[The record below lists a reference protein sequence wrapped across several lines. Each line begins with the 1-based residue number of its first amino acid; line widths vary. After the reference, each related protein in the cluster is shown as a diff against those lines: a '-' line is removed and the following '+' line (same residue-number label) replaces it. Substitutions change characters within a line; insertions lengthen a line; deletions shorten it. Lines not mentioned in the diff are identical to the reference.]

1 MRTIYTSI
9 KPLICLLFITGLA
22 ACTDGNEWETDPS
35 KAALFRVRNVDVPD
49 NRVAAQTASVSWTA
63 TSTAEYYII
72 EVSTAPLSDDIE
84 MGTAQN
90 SIVYGEDKSITSVP
104 AMITHLTKESTYYLR
119 VKSFGD
125 GMQSGWAYL
134 DGSFTTTSEDILQK
148 EFAEGDITAE
158 SIRVRWN
165 DAGLPVTHLIYE
177 WEVSVGNE
185 VSTEEATYE
194 LSEEEISAQSA
205 VIIGLQPGMKYNIYI
220 YNNDDLRGITE
231 ATTEQILNSP
241 EILGGSVTL
250 RWADNGVPV
259 TKLTYYPAGE
269 NTNPTEYE
277 LTAQEISAG
286 NATISDL
293 TLGQSYTFMIYNDES
308 LRGVTTATTE
318 QIMTIDEADVRGRSV
333 TVTWDDNEIPVTK
346 LTYKTATG
354 EEVAWTEELSATG
367 TNVTGLEGLTE
378 YTFRVYTGDV
388 LRGERTVTT
397 LAPMIDVTIT
407 AGITKATFTWE
418 VDEAVTSYSCTTD
431 GNTEN
436 IVNLTSEE
444 IAAGSITVNDLTAS
458 TQYSFTLYNN
468 SGTAV
473 SNAQTFKTIDD
484 PLAGYTV
491 VELPV
496 GTSKT
501 NFANAINNNTGKV
514 AILIAEGADIDGTG
528 ISIIPENIT
537 SLLIWGSDR
546 THTAYANSNKPKL
559 KVSNW
564 YVYGAKERI
573 EFFNLDVEANGTG
586 SYVLQVREQN
596 DTNMGN
602 IEEILFNSCE
612 ISNTAGPFSVRNCTN
627 SSSIYC
633 KSVSYND
640 CVVNN
645 VGNYSLVHV
654 EGSNN
659 YFVSNI
665 SVKNTT
671 AYDIARCVVRM
682 DSQYQSLNIMIDQ
695 STFYNCGSK
704 NNGYYILRINNGS
717 NPNIQINNSLIGD
730 VVTRC
735 AFPNVYTFDT
745 NNVYYTTDCTDQDNF
760 FATKAI
766 STGIDAATLFPNAA
780 SGDFTVGVPEL
791 KVYGDPRW
799 NNE

>member
-119 VKSFGD
+119 VKSFGN

-241 EILGGSVTL
+241 EILGGTVTL
-250 RWADNGVPV
+250 RWADNGIPV

-269 NTNPTEYE
+269 NTNSTEYE

-286 NATISDL
+286 SATISGL
-293 TLGQSYTFMIYNDES
+293 TLDQSYTFMIYNGES
-308 LRGVTTATTE
+308 MRGVTTATTE
-318 QIMTIDEADVRGRSV
+318 QIMTIDEAEVRGRSV
-333 TVTWDDNEIPVTK
+333 TVVWDDNETPVTK
-346 LTYKTATG
+346 LTYQTATS

-418 VDEAVTSYSCTTD
+418 VDEAVTSYSCTKEGENAQIVVLTD
-431 GNTEN
+431 EAKNNGTITINNLTGNTN
-436 IVNLTSEE
+436 YT
-444 IAAGSITVNDLTAS
+444 
-458 TQYSFTLYNN
+458 FTLYNA
-468 SGTAV
+468 SGDPV
-473 SNAQTFKTIDD
+473 SNEQSFTTQAD
-484 PLAGYTV
+484 PLDGYV
-491 VELPV
+491 KVYLPESP
-496 GTSKT
+496 TIEEW
-501 NFANAINNNTGKV
+501 NAIWTDENNTGKV
-514 AILIAEGADIDGTG
+514 AIILAKNTNYGNMSGNSNYTY
-528 ISIIPENIT
+528 SIPEKIT
-537 SLLIWGSDR
+537 SLAIWGGEDGQEFSE
-546 THTAYANSNKPKL
+546 AEKPVIGFRKL
-559 KVSNW
+559 SFMASTVDKV
-564 YVYGAKERI
+564 
-573 EFFNLDVEANGTG
+573 EFFNVVVESNGSSNYIIRQAHAVNIKELIFRSCKMQKAASVFVARDGTASGGSCQQITIDNCNISDIGNYNVIGVQNNIGFTIQRIQFTNSTVNGCTG
-586 SYVLQVREQN
+586 NIFRIEQN
-596 DTNMGN
+596 NTPFEMTIDKCTFYNSNQAFIRSTVTTNPVT
-602 IEEILFNSCE
+602 
-612 ISNTAGPFSVRNCTN
+612 ISNTV
-627 SSSIYC
+627 
-633 KSVSYND
+633 
-640 CVVNN
+640 
-645 VGNYSLVHV
+645 
-654 EGSNN
+654 
-659 YFVSNI
+659 I
-665 SVKNTT
+665 STVNTT
-671 AYDIARCVVRM
+671 AHATM
-682 DSQYQSLNIMIDQ
+682 TNL
-695 STFYNCGSK
+695 G
-704 NNGYYILRINNGS
+704 
-717 NPNIQINNSLIGD
+717 
-730 VVTRC
+730 
-735 AFPNVYTFDT
+735 NVYTT
-745 NNVYYTTDCTDQDNF
+745 SDCYGVNWAEKT
-760 FATKAI
+760 
-766 STGIDAATLFPNAA
+766 SYDAATLFPNAA

>member
-1 MRTIYTSI
+1 MKTIYTSI
-9 KPLICLLFITGLA
+9 KLLICMLFIAGFA

-72 EVSTAPLSDDIE
+72 EVSTAPLSDDME

-194 LSEEEISAQSA
+194 LSAEEISAQSA
-205 VIIGLQPGMKYNIYI
+205 AIIGLQPGMKYNIYI

-250 RWADNGVPV
+250 RWADNGIPV

-277 LTAQEISAG
+277 LTEQEISVG
-286 NATISDL
+286 SATISDL

-333 TVTWDDNEIPVTK
+333 TLTWDDNEIPVTK

-407 AGITKATFTWE
+407 AGITTATFEWE
-418 VDEAVTSYSCTTD
+418 VDEAVTSYSCTKEGESTQLVALMD
-431 GNTEN
+431 EAKNNGTIIINNLTGNTN
-436 IVNLTSEE
+436 YT
-444 IAAGSITVNDLTAS
+444 
-458 TQYSFTLYNN
+458 FTLYNA
-468 SGTAV
+468 SGDPI
-473 SNAQTFKTIDD
+473 SNAQPFTTQAD
-484 PLAGYTV
+484 PLEGYV
-491 VELPV
+491 KVYLPESP
-496 GTSKT
+496 TIEEW
-501 NFANAINNNTGKV
+501 NAIWKDENNTGKV
-514 AILIAEGADIDGTG
+514 AIILAKNANYGNMSGNSNYTY
-528 ISIIPENIT
+528 SIPEKIT
-537 SLLIWGSDR
+537 SLAIWGGEDGQEFSEAD
-546 THTAYANSNKPKL
+546 KPVIGFRKL
-559 KVSNW
+559 SFMASTVDKV
-564 YVYGAKERI
+564 
-573 EFFNLDVEANGTG
+573 EFFNVVVESNGSSNYIIRQAHAVNIKDLIFRSCKMQNAASVFVARDGTASGGSCQQITIDNCNISDIGNYNVIGVQNNIGFTIQRIQFTNSTVNGCTG
-586 SYVLQVREQN
+586 NIFRIEQN
-596 DTNMGN
+596 NTPFEMTIDKCTFYNSSQAFIRSSVTTNPVT
-602 IEEILFNSCE
+602 
-612 ISNTAGPFSVRNCTN
+612 ISNTV
-627 SSSIYC
+627 
-633 KSVSYND
+633 
-640 CVVNN
+640 
-645 VGNYSLVHV
+645 
-654 EGSNN
+654 
-659 YFVSNI
+659 I
-665 SVKNTT
+665 STVNTT
-671 AYDIARCVVRM
+671 ANAT
-682 DSQYQSLNIMIDQ
+682 MIN
-695 STFYNCGSK
+695 FG
-704 NNGYYILRINNGS
+704 
-717 NPNIQINNSLIGD
+717 
-730 VVTRC
+730 
-735 AFPNVYTFDT
+735 NVYTT
-745 NNVYYTTDCTDQDNF
+745 SDCYGVNWAEKT
-760 FATKAI
+760 
-766 STGIDAATLFPNAA
+766 SYDAVTLFPYADNE
-780 SGDFTVGVPEL
+780 DFTIGVPQL
-791 KVYGDPRW
+791 KAYGDPRW

>member
-9 KPLICLLFITGLA
+9 RPLICLLFITGLA

-194 LSEEEISAQSA
+194 LSAEEISAQSA

-241 EILGGSVTL
+241 EILGRSVTL
-250 RWADNGVPV
+250 SWADNGIPV

-286 NATISDL
+286 SATISDL

-418 VDEAVTSYSCTTD
+418 VDEAVTSYSCTKE
-431 GNTEN
+431 GEN
-436 IVNLTSEE
+436 AQIVALSDDAQNSGTMTINE
-444 IAAGSITVNDLTAS
+444 LTAN
-458 TQYSFTLYNN
+458 TNYTFVLYNAEN
-468 SGTAV
+468 TAV
-473 SNAQTFKTIDD
+473 SNAQSFTTQKD
-484 PLAGYTV
+484 PLENYQKV
-491 VELPV
+491 KLE
-496 GTSKT
+496 SKDDWASILADSK
-501 NFANAINNNTGKV
+501 NSGKV
-514 AILIAEGADIDGTG
+514 AIILTKGTNYDMSG
-528 ISIIPENIT
+528 SNTAAIPDKIT
-537 SLLIWGSDR
+537 SLAIWGGEDGEEFDE
-546 THTAYANSNKPKL
+546 TEKPVIGFRGLSFAASSIDK
-559 KVSNW
+559 
-564 YVYGAKERI
+564 I
-573 EFFNLDVEANGTG
+573 EFFNVAIKCDKAVDSAAG
-586 SYVLQVREQN
+586 S
-596 DTNMGN
+596 GN
-602 IEEILFNSCE
+602 ILFRQATPTTIGEMVFKSCKIYNARGFIVHDRNVE
-612 ISNTAGPFSVRNCTN
+612 GKTQTITIDDCYFENIGDYAIIGNRNGHTINTISFTN
-627 SSSIYC
+627 ST
-633 KSVSYND
+633 
-640 CVVNN
+640 VNN
-645 VGNYSLVHV
+645 CAGNIFRLNQK
-654 EGSNN
+654 GSN
-659 YFVSNI
+659 FTLAI
-665 SVKNTT
+665 
-671 AYDIARCVVRM
+671 AYC
-682 DSQYQSLNIMIDQ
+682 
-695 STFYNCGSK
+695 TFYNCGA
-704 NNGYYILRINNGS
+704 GS
-717 NPNIQINNSLIGD
+717 TQWIRSDSETDAISVSNSLFASLHIRTQSDGICN
-730 VVTRC
+730 TLKTTC
-735 AFPNVYTFDT
+735 SNVFYT
-745 NNVYYTTDCTDQDNF
+745 NDCTGDNY
-760 FATKAI
+760 ADYWSKKLEY
-766 STGIDAATLFPNAA
+766 DAANLFNNPIN
-780 SGDFTVGVPEL
+780 GDFTVRIPEYAI
-791 KVYGDPRW
+791 YGDPRW